1 MPKSIPYWQLSGY
14 YYFYFAFVGA
24 ISPYWGP
31 YLKSLGFTALEIGVL
46 MSLLAVMRMFAPNIW
61 GWMAD
66 RSGRRV
72 AIIQFAA
79 IASLISFCGVFF
91 GNSFW
96 WLFAVMAGMSFF
108 WSASLPLV
116 EATTFSHLGERTD
129 KYGRIRLWGSVGFIV
144 SVVGIGYVLDYAP
157 ISWLP
162 WMVLA
167 MLAGVAVFARY
178 IPEAEALP
186 HASDHVPIWHVIRKP
201 PVLALIAAC
210 FLMSAAHGP
219 YYSFYSIY
227 LGDHGYSK
235 SHIGWL
241 WALGVIC
248 EIGVF
253 LYIPRLFKR
262 YALESVLMA
271 SFAIGVARFLL
282 IAWGINFP
290 ELIILAQ
297 VLHAATFGAYHA
309 AAVALIH
316 RTFKGRHQAKGQAF
330 YNGIS
335 FGAGGALGSLYAGQA
350 WDNLGASG
358 TFTIA
363 AGCALLGLL
372 LLLWK
377 LPPKSTGG
385 G

>member
-1 MPKSIPYWQLSGY
+1 MTKRLPYWQLSGY

-24 ISPYWGP
+24 LSPYWAP
-31 YLKSLGFTALEIGVL
+31 YLKSLGFSAFDIGVL

-66 RSGRRV
+66 RSGKRV
-72 AIIQFAA
+72 AIVQFAA
-79 IASLISFCGVFF
+79 VASLVSFAGVFF
-91 GNSFW
+91 GHSFW

-116 EATTFSHLGERTD
+116 EATTFSHLGERSER
-129 KYGRIRLWGSVGFIV
+129 YGRIRLWGSVGFIV
-144 SVVGIGYVLDYAP
+144 SVVGVGYVLDYAP
-157 ISWLP
+157 IVWLP
-162 WMVLA
+162 WMVCA

-186 HASDHVPIWHVIRKP
+186 HASDHISAWKLVRNPQ
-201 PVLALIAAC
+201 VLALIAAC

-241 WALGVIC
+241 WALGVMS

-253 LYIPRLFKR
+253 LFMPRLFGR
-262 YALESVLMA
+262 FALEHILIA
-271 SFAIGVARFLL
+271 SFAIAIGRFLL

-290 ELIILAQ
+290 GLIILAQ
-297 VLHAATFGAYHA
+297 VLHAGTFGAYHA
-309 AAVALIH
+309 AAVALIN
-316 RTFKGRHQAKGQAF
+316 RFFKGRHQAKGQAL
-330 YNGIS
+330 YNSIS
-335 FGAGGALGSLYAGQA
+335 FGAGGALGSLYAGYT
-350 WDNLGASG
+350 WDRLGPSG
-358 TFTIA
+358 TFSIA
-363 AGCALLGLL
+363 AGCALAGLI

-377 LPPKSTGG
+377 LKPR
-385 G
+385 

>member
-1 MPKSIPYWQLSGY
+1 MTKRFPYWQLSGY

-24 ISPYWGP
+24 LSPYWAP
-31 YLKSLGFTALEIGVL
+31 YLKSLGFSAFDIGVL

-66 RSGRRV
+66 RSGKRV
-72 AIIQFAA
+72 AIVQFAA
-79 IASLISFCGVFF
+79 VASLISFAGVFF
-91 GNSFW
+91 GHSFW

-116 EATTFSHLGERTD
+116 EATTFSHLGERSER
-129 KYGRIRLWGSVGFIV
+129 YGRIRLWGSVGFIV
-144 SVVGIGYVLDYAP
+144 SVVGVGYVLDYAP
-157 ISWLP
+157 IVWLP
-162 WMVLA
+162 WMVCA

-186 HASDHVPIWHVIRKP
+186 HASDHISAWKLVRNPQ
-201 PVLALIAAC
+201 VLALIAAC

-241 WALGVIC
+241 WALGVMS

-253 LYIPRLFKR
+253 LFMPRLFGR
-262 YALESVLMA
+262 FALEHILIA
-271 SFAIGVARFLL
+271 SFAIAIGRFLL

-290 ELIILAQ
+290 GLIILAQ
-297 VLHAATFGAYHA
+297 VLHAGTFGAYHA
-309 AAVALIH
+309 AAVALIN
-316 RTFKGRHQAKGQAF
+316 RFFKGRHQAKGQAL
-330 YNGIS
+330 YNSIS
-335 FGAGGALGSLYAGQA
+335 FGAGGALGSLYAGYT
-350 WDNLGASG
+350 WDRLGPSG
-358 TFTIA
+358 TFSIA
-363 AGCALLGLL
+363 AGCALAGLI

-377 LPPKSTGG
+377 LKPR
-385 G
+385 

>member
-1 MPKSIPYWQLSGY
+1 MTKRFPYWQLSGY

-24 ISPYWGP
+24 LSPYWAP
-31 YLKSLGFTALEIGVL
+31 YLKSLGFSAFDIGVL

-66 RSGRRV
+66 RSGKRV
-72 AIIQFAA
+72 AIVQFAA
-79 IASLISFCGVFF
+79 VASLISFAGVFF
-91 GNSFW
+91 GHSFW

-116 EATTFSHLGERTD
+116 EATTFSHLGERSER
-129 KYGRIRLWGSVGFIV
+129 YGRIRLWGSVGFIV
-144 SVVGIGYVLDYAP
+144 SVVGVGYVLDYAP
-157 ISWLP
+157 IVWLP
-162 WMVLA
+162 WMVCA

-186 HASDHVPIWHVIRKP
+186 HASDHISAWKLVRNPQ
-201 PVLALIAAC
+201 VLALIAAC

-241 WALGVIC
+241 WALGVMS

-253 LYIPRLFKR
+253 LFMPRLFR
-262 YALESVLMA
+262 RFALEHILIA
-271 SFAIGVARFLL
+271 SFAIAIGRFLL

-290 ELIILAQ
+290 GLIILAQ
-297 VLHAATFGAYHA
+297 VLHAGTFGAYHA
-309 AAVALIH
+309 AAVALIN
-316 RTFKGRHQAKGQAF
+316 RFFKGRHQAKGQAL
-330 YNGIS
+330 YNSIS
-335 FGAGGALGSLYAGQA
+335 FGAGGALGSLYAGYT
-350 WDNLGASG
+350 WDRLGPSG
-358 TFTIA
+358 TFSIA
-363 AGCALLGLL
+363 AGCALAGLI

-377 LPPKSTGG
+377 LKPR
-385 G
+385 

>member
-1 MPKSIPYWQLSGY
+1 MTKPIPYWQLSGY

-24 ISPYWGP
+24 MSPYWAP
-31 YLKSLGFTALEIGVL
+31 YLKSLGFSALEIGVL
-46 MSLLAVMRMFAPNIW
+46 MSLLAVMRIFAPNIW

-66 RSGRRV
+66 RSGKRV

-79 IASLISFCGVFF
+79 IASLISYAGVFF
-91 GNSFW
+91 GSSFW

-116 EATTFSHLGERTD
+116 EATTFSHLGERTE
-129 KYGRIRLWGSVGFIV
+129 KYGRIRLWGSVGFVV

-162 WMVLA
+162 WMVLL

-178 IPEAEALP
+178 IPEAEAIP
-186 HASDHVPIWHVIRKP
+186 HITDQVSIWSVVRQP
-201 PVLALIAAC
+201 QVLALIVAC

-227 LGDHGYSK
+227 LEDHGYSK

-253 LYIPRLFKR
+253 VYMPQLFKR
-262 YALESVLMA
+262 YALEHVLMV
-271 SFAIGVARFLL
+271 SLGFAILRFLL
-282 IAWGINFP
+282 IAWGIQFP

-297 VLHAATFGAYHA
+297 VMHAATFGAYHA

-316 RTFKGRHQAKGQAF
+316 RIFKGRHQAKGQAF

-335 FGAGGALGSLYAGQA
+335 LGAGGALGSLYAGRT
-350 WDNLGASG
+350 WDWLGPSG

-363 AGCALLGLL
+363 AGCAAVALALVW
-372 LLLWK
+372 WK
-377 LPPKSTGG
+377 LRPEKIGDD
-385 G
+385 

>member
-1 MPKSIPYWQLSGY
+1 MIKRIPYWQLSGY

-24 ISPYWGP
+24 LSPYWAP
-31 YLKSLGFTALEIGVL
+31 YLKSLGFSAVDIGVL

-66 RSGRRV
+66 RSGKRV
-72 AIIQFAA
+72 AIVQFAA
-79 IASLISFCGVFF
+79 AASLVSFAGVFF
-91 GNSFW
+91 GHGFW

-116 EATTFSHLGERTD
+116 EATTFSHLGERSD
-129 KYGRIRLWGSVGFIV
+129 RYGRIRLWGSVGFIV
-144 SVVGIGYVLDYAP
+144 SVVGVGYVLDYAP
-157 ISWLP
+157 IAWLP
-162 WMVLA
+162 WMVCA

-186 HASDHVPIWHVIRKP
+186 HASDHISAWKLVRDPQ
-201 PVLALIAAC
+201 VLALIAAC

-241 WALGVIC
+241 WALGVIS

-253 LYIPRLFKR
+253 LFMPRLFR
-262 YALESVLMA
+262 RFALEHILMV
-271 SFAIGVARFLL
+271 SFAIAIARFLL

-290 ELIILAQ
+290 GLIILAQ
-297 VLHAATFGAYHA
+297 VLHAGTFGAYHA
-309 AAVALIH
+309 AAVALIN
-316 RTFKGRHQAKGQAF
+316 RFFKGRHQAKGQAL
-330 YNGIS
+330 YNSIS
-335 FGAGGALGSLYAGQA
+335 FGAGGALGSLYAGYT
-350 WDNLGASG
+350 WDRLGPSG
-358 TFTIA
+358 TFSIA
-363 AGCALLGLL
+363 AGCALAGLV

-377 LPPKSTGG
+377 LKPKPR
-385 G
+385 